1 MSDQQEAS
9 DQGRI
14 PFRLRIGVTGHRRLE
29 NEEALAGQVR
39 RALQRIRELVPT
51 SPYTP
56 LLLTIVSPLAEGADR
71 LVAREVLKDEQAAL
85 EAPLPL
91 PREEYLRDFESI
103 ESKREFDSLLAR
115 AKAVT
120 EFTPCGSREEAYE
133 RVGRYVVDRCDVLIA
148 LWDGETSR
156 GQGGTAEIVD
166 YARQRRLPLI
176 WIVANGQH
184 GIVEEVG
191 ANIGGRPLRE
201 LDEYNSGEIPQRRF
215 EKEVERQERGR
226 SLAAEN
232 WGVEALPVRALSG
245 WLWPF
250 YVRADLLAERYQTW
264 YYALGNGLFLLAAAA
279 VAAVA
284 SQVLFAPETPELV
297 WIEVGLMLGL
307 LLIVGLGRRWRL
319 HDRWISYRF
328 LAERFRSAFFLASA
342 GLRGRREGGL
352 ERVYLG
358 HSSEEWLRRAF
369 AEVWSRRPQVE
380 TTESD
385 VEGLRRFLAAAW
397 IEDQI
402 EYHRKTSRKHEM
414 RHLRL
419 SRATDI
425 LFGLTIL
432 AAVLHSLSIG
442 GHESAGTLSWANLL
456 ILLAIAL
463 PALGAALSGIR
474 AQREYLRHSERF
486 GRMVHYLEDTKKRM
500 EAAADLKTVRTVA
513 AEAEDLM
520 LEENR
525 DWFVVMRFHDFELHV

>member
-14 PFRLRIGVTGHRRLE
+14 PFRLRIGVTGHRRFE
-29 NEEALAGQVR
+29 NEEALAGQVSR
-39 RALQRIRELVPT
+39 VLQRIRELVPS

-56 LLLTIVSPLAEGADR
+56 LLFTVVSPLAEGADR
-71 LVAREVLKDEQAAL
+71 LVAREVLTYEQAAL

-91 PREEYLRDFESI
+91 PREEYLRDFESN

-115 AKAVT
+115 ARVVT
-120 EFTPCGSREEAYE
+120 EFAPCASREEAYQ
-133 RVGRYVVDRCDVLIA
+133 RVGHYVVDRCDVLIA
-148 LWDGETSR
+148 LWDGEPSR
-156 GQGGTAEIVD
+156 GQGGTAEIVT
-166 YARQRRLPLI
+166 YARERRVPFM
-176 WIVANGQH
+176 WIVAKDQCE
-184 GIVEEVG
+184 IVEEFG
-191 ANIGGRPLRE
+191 ASIGGRALGE
-201 LDEYNSGEIPQRRF
+201 LDEYNRGEIPQGRF
-215 EKEVERQERGR
+215 EQEVKRQERRR
-226 SLAAEN
+226 SAAAERA
-232 WGVEALPVRALSG
+232 GVKAPPVQALSA

-264 YYALGNGLFLLAAAA
+264 YYALGNALFLLAAAA

-284 SQVLFAPETPELV
+284 SQILFVPETPELV
-297 WIEVGLMLGL
+297 WVEVGLMLGL
-307 LLIVGLGRRWRL
+307 LLVVGVGRRLRL

-358 HSSEEWLRRAF
+358 HASEEWLRRAF
-369 AEVWSRRPQVE
+369 AEVWSQRPQVE
-380 TTESD
+380 MIESD
-385 VEGLRRFLAAAW
+385 VEGLRPYLAEAW

-402 EYHRKTSRKHEM
+402 KYHRKTSRKHEM

-419 SRATDI
+419 SRATEI
-425 LFGLTIL
+425 LFGVTIL
-432 AAVLHSLSIG
+432 AAVLHSFSVG
-442 GHESAGTLSWANLL
+442 GHGSAGTLSWANLL

-500 EAAADLKTVRTVA
+500 EAAPDLETVRTVA